1 MKKCLIIFTIAILS
15 IIPISKASAS
25 VTYNG
30 VEYPDLPT
38 TNNTDYYTIAN
49 THRGI
54 TLIYYPTSELNDYGY
69 GMGYSHILVTADSH
83 YWGYDYSDEARDY
96 INIGGW
102 YSSGV
107 SHKNYTYVLSEDG
120 TSWNYKGYD
129 EYGSYISSSGINY
142 SSSELSSNP
151 NLVTQI
157 FEDNIIY
164 SNISYYWSNKSNAY
178 IYSYKEKP
186 IYFTYEF
193 IDNGNNSYYN
203 LLFGTNVFDSSYKY
217 QIKYSDNWIDISSY
231 LANGYYN
238 FALTKNSILY
248 VQVLDNDNNILFD
261 KSVILCGIPSNKP
274 IIEAN
279 YDNNSY
285 YDSNSLE
292 IPLNNNNVSISS
304 DKYYTGNSSV
314 YLKGSSSSRLEY
326 DLNLSTFDLTFYFYK
341 SNSGSYS
348 RLLYLGGLGREV
360 EVKGSS
366 TNMYITT
373 ELTTTWKQNAWNKFR
388 ITRDSDNLISYYC
401 NDELIFTETSYKP
414 ITYIRFGHGSS
425 STENLFNGYID
436 SLVLYNR
443 IYEETKEYLTYSAN
457 KANDLDGIDIYNFR
471 FNANNYNSNY
481 KYLIKTEQQTEWT
494 DITEELNNEAYQYDY
509 MLYYNTTLYMQVLDE
524 NNEVLE
530 TKTHTISDLTDYG
543 FKITHAPANDLN
555 DRYINVITI
564 DTRYIYEMDYKYQYS
579 FDNQV
584 FYDMEI
590 TEDNKIY
597 HLNHALDIPVYFRVL
612 NASNRIIHEQ
622 VYNGD
627 FSNVEKNV
635 IFYEST
641 NISNNE
647 KQIIIQ
653 VDFTEYLKFFDMY
666 NFRIWI
672 NSIEYDEQ
680 TFIKEFISTEEN
692 YIKSIKIKI
701 QVDNL
706 TIEDFTYRV
715 GTETGTSGGSD
726 TDFDGMY
733 DNILENQL
741 KNELKENDY
750 TTVNGMVQAVKN
762 FINAISEFVTTFFE
776 LIMYFFNKLNI
787 WIRTCIIS
795 LFVELVIFKIIKV
808 VRKK

>member
-38 TNNTDYYTIAN
+38 SNKTDYYTIAN
-49 THRGI
+49 THRGT
-54 TLIYYPTSELNDYGY
+54 TLIYYPSDLIKDYGSGLGYSTLSYDGNSSSWGASSSSEYRSYISIGGYETAFSSNNVYIYILND
-69 GMGYSHILVTADSH
+69 
-83 YWGYDYSDEARDY
+83 
-96 INIGGW
+96 N
-102 YSSGV
+102 
-107 SHKNYTYVLSEDG
+107 
-120 TSWNYKGYD
+120 SWKYLN
-129 EYGSYISSSGINY
+129 YGSYGAKV
-142 SSSELSSNP
+142 SSENVNYTISELKNNP
-151 NLVTQI
+151 ELFKDVI
-157 FEDNIIY
+157 GDNIIY
-164 SNISYYWSNKSNAY
+164 SNISYYVNINSTNYY
-178 IYSYKEKP
+178 IYTYTPKE
-186 IYFTYEF
+186 I
-193 IDNGNNSYYN
+193 N
-203 LLFGTNVFDSSYKY
+203 
-217 QIKYSDNWIDISSY
+217 
-231 LANGYYN
+231 
-238 FALTKNSILY
+238 
-248 VQVLDNDNNILFD
+248 
-261 KSVILCGIPSNKP
+261 
-274 IIEAN
+274 
-279 YDNNSY
+279 
-285 YDSNSLE
+285 
-292 IPLNNNNVSISS
+292 
-304 DKYYTGNSSV
+304 
-314 YLKGSSSSRLEY
+314 
-326 DLNLSTFDLTFYFYK
+326 
-341 SNSGSYS
+341 
-348 RLLYLGGLGREV
+348 
-360 EVKGSS
+360 
-366 TNMYITT
+366 
-373 ELTTTWKQNAWNKFR
+373 
-388 ITRDSDNLISYYC
+388 
-401 NDELIFTETSYKP
+401 
-414 ITYIRFGHGSS
+414 
-425 STENLFNGYID
+425 
-436 SLVLYNR
+436 
-443 IYEETKEYLTYSAN
+443 KEYLAYSAN

-471 FNANNYNSNY
+471 FNANNYNSRY

-494 DITEELNNEAYQYDY
+494 DITEELNNEANQYDY

-530 TKTHTISDLTDYG
+530 TKTHQITDLTEYS
-543 FKITHAPANDLN
+543 FKITHAAANDLN

-564 DTRYIYEMDYKYQYS
+564 DTRYIYEMDHKYQYS

-597 HLNHALDIPVYFRVL
+597 YLNHALDIPVYFRVL
-612 NASNRIIHEQ
+612 NAGNRAIHEQ

-666 NFRIWI
+666 NFRIWVD
-672 NSIEYDEQ
+672 SVEYDEQ

-726 TDFDGMY
+726 TDFDNMY
-733 DNILENQL
+733 DTILDNQL

-750 TTVNGMVQAVKN
+750 TTVNGMVQAIKN
-762 FINAISEFVTTFFE
+762 FINAISEFVTVFFE

-795 LFVELVIFKIIKV
+795 LFIELVIFKTIKA